1 MLTVIQQKKQYRD
14 PQNTYEEVYKR
25 ANFTPNTNGNDSRL
39 PKQHLTNPDSIQRFL
54 FIDNPR
60 TRYLVIGGT
69 KSFALP
75 RTTTHQALGTTTTIR
90 IFSLIHTRLGICRI
104 LYTHCYFSSF
114 LLLPRII
121 RSAQDYGEYLVNQT
135 QKARNECIPKEKK
148 TMQEASLI
156 ISYPRREE

>member
-1 MLTVIQQKKQYRD
+1 MMLTVIQQKKQYRD
-14 PQNTYEEVYKR
+14 PQKTYEEVYKR

-114 LLLPRII
+114 LLPSSYHSQ
-121 RSAQDYGEYLVNQT
+121 RSRLWGILGKPNAKGKKRMHTKRKEDN
-135 QKARNECIPKEKK
+135 ARSQPHYIVSK
-148 TMQEASLI
+148 T
-156 ISYPRREE
+156 